1 MRTYI
6 IGISIGMMLLCLMT
20 SCRGHGNEPLP
31 PPAPPE
37 EHRMSVQGD
46 SIVPWT
52 TTEGSTEVAYKK

>member
-31 PPAPPE
+31 PAPLA

-52 TTEGSTEVAYKK
+52 TSNGSTEVAYKK